1 MKLTGIIC
9 VLLLLLHIP
18 NLRAQVADDL
28 SVLRQK
34 AAANK
39 SLKGYSD
46 VCRYLYEKEESP
58 ELLSLYAD
66 TIRQLGVS
74 TKSPDCFIEF
84 YIWKS
89 EACFIRGEYENGYAL
104 KRKAITLAET
114 VGSKNYIADC
124 SSDMGYYFNVDM
136 QYDSARYYF
145 KKGMAAINDMPGLA
159 DKYRTMLTNYASS
172 FLFEGKTDS
181 ALVYTLRAV
190 ERSAADKDTAMLI
203 NNLNQLGTIY
213 RRKKNLEQSIAH
225 FEKALRLCEAQ
236 NDYKIAA
243 YIYGN
248 IATAYCDWSR
258 PKDAIPFSEKA
269 VEYAQKLGNKQME
282 GICYVNLGAIL
293 CNMADTRNA
302 GISTLQKAIP
312 LLEEINNRRRL
323 CEAYDYLINAY
334 RQMGQFEV
342 AKGYLKKMDKLVE
355 GLKTDVEYYR
365 YYRVKAAVLEDD
377 GQYAEAI
384 VYYLRMVNLLENGYQ
399 DARDYERY
407 LHLAKCYSALH
418 NDAKAYIYLDKAYGL
433 RDSLFQTEK
442 TEQLSDYSVR
452 YKTAEKELEI
462 TRLKQKDLELKA
474 QLVKRGIMFGTVLA
488 LLIIMLLVLLFARQ
502 RQKARLAGLA
512 KVASDKEREFLEL
525 QKETELRL
533 TRKYIDGLESER
545 HRMATELHDD
555 VCNNLLALEMDV
567 RSLPAV
573 EGGAGSEQLRQLE
586 SIRLRLRSMSHELM
600 PPAFQY
606 ATIDEMLSDY
616 VHHLPLPSGM
626 QAEYSSTEEV
636 NWQVIPQEIGFEIY
650 RIVQEAVTNTL
661 KYAHASYLHVSLSLK
676 EKQLSV
682 QVFDDGKGF
691 EVNKKTSGIGLRT
704 IQQRANAIG
713 AKVEIDSKMGD
724 GTHLIVTVLV

>member
-1 MKLTGIIC
+1 MKLTEIIC

-18 NLRAQVADDL
+18 YLRAQEADEL

-34 AAANK
+34 AAADK

-46 VCRYLYEKEESP
+46 VCRYLYEKEERP

-74 TKSPDCFIEF
+74 TKSSDCFIEF

-89 EACFIRGEYENGYAL
+89 EACFIRGDYEDGYAL
-104 KRKAITLAET
+104 KRKAITLAEKI
-114 VGSKNYIADC
+114 GSKKYIATC

-145 KKGMAAINDMPGLA
+145 KKGMAAVIDIPGFA
-159 DKYRTMLTNYASS
+159 ETYRTMLTNYASS

-181 ALVYTLRAV
+181 ALVYTIRAA
-190 ERSAADKDTAMLI
+190 ERSTVDKDTAMLI
-203 NNLNQLGTIY
+203 ENLNQLGTIY
-213 RRKKNLEQSIAH
+213 RRKKNLEQCIAN
-225 FEKALRLCEAQ
+225 FEKAFRLCEAQ
-236 NDYKIAA
+236 NNYRIAA

-269 VEYAQKLGNKQME
+269 VEYAIKLGNRQME
-282 GICYVNLGAIL
+282 GICYVNLGAIQ
-293 CNMADTRNA
+293 CNMADTRA
-302 GISTLQKAIP
+302 EGIATLQKAVPI
-312 LLEEINNRRRL
+312 LEEGNNRRRL
-323 CEAYDYLINAY
+323 CEAYDYLVNAC
-334 RQMGQFEV
+334 RQMNQREL
-342 AKGYLKKMDKLVE
+342 AKEYLVKMDKLVGE
-355 GLKTDVEYYR
+355 LETDVERYR
-365 YYRVKAAVLEDD
+365 YYRVKAAVLEDE

-384 VYYLRMVNLLENGYQ
+384 VYYLRMTNLLENGYQ

-418 NDAKAYIYLDKAYGL
+418 NDAKAYFYLDKAYAL
-433 RDSLFQTEK
+433 RESLFQTEK
-442 TEQLSDYSVR
+442 TEQLSDFSVK
-452 YKTAEKELEI
+452 YQTAEKELEI
-462 TRLKQKDLELKA
+462 IRLKQKDLELKA
-474 QLVKRGIMFGTVLA
+474 QLVKRRIVFGAVLA
-488 LLIIMLLVLLFARQ
+488 LLIIVLLVLLFARQ

-525 QKETELRL
+525 QKDSELRL
-533 TRKYIDGLESER
+533 TRRYIDGLESER
-545 HRMATELHDD
+545 HRMAIELHDD

-567 RSLPAV
+567 RSLPEV

-626 QAEYSSTEEV
+626 QAKYSSTEEV

-661 KYAHASYLHVSLSLK
+661 KYAHASCLHVSLSLK

-682 QVFDDGKGF
+682 QVTDNGKGF
-691 EVNKKTSGIGLRT
+691 EVNKKTNGIGLRT
-704 IQQRANAIG
+704 IQQRADAIG
-713 AKVEIDSKMGD
+713 ANVEIDSRIGD
-724 GTHLIVTVLV
+724 GTHLIITVLV